1 MVRSRKYLCLW
12 HFEWLHSRL
21 YLQWSGLMWCGG
33 RGGKIGGVSGRSG
46 SPGSWLA
53 AAHVF
58 FRVCPELGCR
68 PLHGCLV
75 LLVSLSVCQSQCPWG
90 VASVSSSS
98 APQHCGWRGEASWV
112 HTCSRVGFWGPSWVQ
127 DHKAEAAERIRRAS
141 PAALIPFFRYDIS
154 WWDIRKNWLWWKT
167 RFHSEL
173 ETIPVSIRISKYRFP
188 WNENIWLSYS
198 QTAPGRALGEN
209 GHPVLRGGQIP
220 VFSGLVVWQV
230 TASSCW
236 LRTGVMSWICLLN
249 FLWVFCKEIP
259 LNWETEVIWGQWL
272 HLTP

>member
-12 HFEWLHSRL
+12 HFEWVHSRL

-33 RGGKIGGVSGRSG
+33 RGGKISGVSGRSG

-98 APQHCGWRGEASWV
+98 APQRCGWRAEASWV

-141 PAALIPFFRYDIS
+141 PAALIPFFRYDVS

-188 WNENIWLSYS
+188 WNESIWLSYS
-198 QTAPGRALGEN
+198 QTAPELFSDSPWPCTWGERLSCPAGWPN
-209 GHPVLRGGQIP
+209 TSLFR
-220 VFSGLVVWQV
+220 FSGVTGDSILLLVKDR
-230 TASSCW
+230 CHE
-236 LRTGVMSWICLLN
+236 LDLPLEFCLGIL
-249 FLWVFCKEIP
+249 
-259 LNWETEVIWGQWL
+259 
-272 HLTP
+272 